1 MIGLGFYNSTPT
13 SLDLN
18 GPFLRFTSEPES
30 ETVNDGGGVTLSG
43 IATAEF
49 KGNPSATNTG
59 SISYQWYLD
68 GAALNDG
75 SGVSGSGTNELTLS
89 NLSSPTDS
97 GKSLFLRAEYVP
109 SAYQSEEGA
118 VTAGIARS
126 TGFAPNAPVDTTNAI
141 ITINPTITINTQP
154 QDATAA
160 QGQDAVFTIDV
171 STSDSSDVTYQWN
184 VGGSPVSDS
193 STVSGS
199 NTPTLTLSDTNVGTQ
214 TVSVTVTHPTAGNS
228 PVTSDDVDYVVV
240 SARSIV
246 SWDIFTNDA
255 NYIGGGS
262 KNLFE
267 GSQTLSADSGNVTRG
282 ITLSAPEKD
291 TKVRFTMKGASGGG
305 RNGNRGGEGGQSVF
319 EFTLTKG
326 VEHYIALG
334 AATLPTG
341 GTNGGGGA
349 AYMYRKGRL
358 IVAIGGGG
366 GAGNSGRGGDG
377 GGIGVAGENGQGRSG
392 GSGGSSFPTGTLPTT
407 GVFPGGQVYGGVN
420 WTAPTGGRAS
430 GCPMGSA
437 YYRDRYGP
445 CDDVGTA
452 KFRTTSGSEI
462 SQTASIERGYKPGIG
477 HRNNGGNGSGGNGGG
492 ASGAAGGNSGNNDSG
507 GGGASGYSSGDV
519 TIISTQRGGNS
530 SQSAFITMEYVV

>member
-13 SLDLN
+13 TLDLN

-59 SISYQWYLD
+59 FISYQWYLD

-75 SGVSGSGTNELTLS
+75 NDVSGSGTNELTLS
-89 NLSSPTDS
+89 NLSSPADS

-126 TGFAPNAPVDTTNAI
+126 TGFAPNAPVDTTNSI

-171 STSDSSDVTYQWN
+171 STSDGSDVTYQWN

-199 NTPTLTLSDTNVGTQ
+199 NTPTLTLSDTNIGTQ

-228 PVTSDDVDYVVV
+228 PVTSDDADYVVV

-246 SWDIFTNDA
+246 SWDIFADSGSYT
-255 NYIGGGS
+255 GGGS

-267 GSQTLSADSGNVTRG
+267 GSQTFSTASGTYPG
-282 ITLSAPEKD
+282 ISLYAPEKD
-291 TKVRFTMKGASGGG
+291 TKVRFTINAAAGGG
-305 RNGNRGGEGGQSVF
+305 RNGNRGGEGGKSVF

-326 VEHYIALG
+326 VEHMFKFSDG
-334 AATLPTG
+334 PV
-341 GTNGGGGA
+341 
-349 AYMYRKGRL
+349 YMYRKGRL
-358 IVAIGGGG
+358 IVAIGAGGV
-366 GAGNSGRGGDG
+366 AGNSGRGGDG

-392 GSGGSSFPTGTLPTT
+392 GSGGSSFPTGTLPTI
-407 GVFPGGQVYGGVN
+407 GVFPGGSVFGGMN
-420 WTAPTGGRAS
+420 WNAPDGGRVS
-430 GCPMGSA
+430 GCPMGSP
-437 YYRDRYGP
+437 YYRNNYGP

-452 KFRTTSGSEI
+452 KYRTTSGSEI
-462 SQTASIERGYKPGIG
+462 SQTAIIERGFKPGLG

-492 ASGAAGGNSGNNDSG
+492 GSGAAGGSAGSNDSG

-519 TIISTQRGGNS
+519 TVISTQLGGS
-530 SQSAFITMEYVV
+530 TSQSPTVTLEYVTE